1 MTVPE
6 LIFWWLLVLV
16 GIGGSAMCSGLEVGL
31 YTVNRVIVRVRAAD
45 KEQGVRARILETQI
59 NNQNSTLTALLIW
72 NNIFNYAGT
81 LAFTTLI
88 ATLGFGDTEMILIQ
102 IAILTPVLL
111 VFAESTPKEVFR
123 AHADTLMERFAHV
136 IGILSRSLTWI
147 PIVPAVLFLATS
159 MSKLVGLD
167 SLGSLASAR
176 QHMGELLKFGSQQM
190 SDAQVSL
197 IDRALEL
204 EHASVRSEMVPLR
217 NAVILRESWTIG
229 KAKAA
234 IRNHPYA
241 RFPVLSNKGQ
251 VVGVLAGIDLYL
263 QTDMDDSGLMK
274 GLMEEPVR
282 VKGAFTVRAALVE
295 MGRSSARI
303 GIVVVGG
310 RDVGIV
316 TRKNLIEPLVG
327 ELKDW

>member
-1 MTVPE
+1 MNTPE
-6 LIFWWLLVLV
+6 LIFWWILVFI

-45 KEQGVRARILETQI
+45 KKLGVRARVLESQI

-102 IAILTPVLL
+102 VAILTPVLL

-136 IGILSRSLTWI
+136 IGFLSKSMTWI
-147 PIVPAVLFLATS
+147 PIVPAVLFLANS
-159 MSKLVGLD
+159 ASKLVGLD

-190 SDAQVSL
+190 SEAQVSL

-204 EHASVRSEMVPLR
+204 EHATVRSEMIPLR
-217 NAVILRESWTIG
+217 NAVTIRESWSIS

-241 RFPVLSNKGQ
+241 RYPVISAKGQ
-251 VVGVLAGIDLYL
+251 VVGILAGIDLYL
-263 QTDMDDSGLMK
+263 QTNINNQALVK
-274 GLMEEPVR
+274 ELIELPVR
-282 VKGAFTVRAALVE
+282 INGSSTVRAALIE
-295 MGRSSARI
+295 MSRSSARL
-303 GIVVVGG
+303 GIVTAGD
-310 RDVGIV
+310 RDIGIV

>member
-6 LIFWWLLVLV
+6 LVFWWLLVFV

-45 KEQGVRARILETQI
+45 KKQGVRARILESQI
-59 NNQNSTLTALLIW
+59 DNQNSTLTALLIW

-88 ATLGFGDTEMILIQ
+88 ATQGFGDTEMILIQ
-102 IAILTPVLL
+102 IVILTPVLL

-123 AHADTLMERFAHV
+123 AHADILMERFAHV
-136 IGILSRSLTWI
+136 IKLMSGSLTWV
-147 PIVPAVLFLATS
+147 PLVPAVLFIANT
-159 MSKLVGLD
+159 MSKLVGID

-176 QHMGELLKFGSQQM
+176 QHMGELLKFGSHQM

-204 EHASVRSEMVPLR
+204 EHASVRSEMIPLR
-217 NAVILRESWTIG
+217 NAVVIRESWNIG
-229 KAKAA
+229 KAKSV

-241 RFPVLSNKGQ
+241 RFPVLSTKGQ

-263 QTDMDDSGLMK
+263 QTTSDDSTSIKDLI
-274 GLMEEPVR
+274 EQPVR
-282 VKGAFTVRAALVE
+282 VNATSTVRAALVKI
-295 MGRSSARI
+295 GRSSARL
-303 GIVVVGG
+303 GIVVADGH
-310 RDVGIV
+310 DVGIV